1 MQVRVS
7 VSRQTRAWLVLVLL
21 GAGALEAQSFTV
33 PPSSD
38 VYRRIEAVSAFFPVR
53 GLHLGQRPMSRREL
67 ARVLSALE
75 RSVEAAVHH
84 SARRAWAL
92 TELQRLRAGLGTDD
106 TTAASRVRT
115 AMFGQVHASDA
126 RTERIEPNG
135 LGLLDAVTN
144 PFARRR
150 LGWPTAPGVTA
161 TVAPTIAVSP
171 LTSLGIVAQPRFSL
185 VGNAGALRGDF
196 EVHRAYVRAVLTNV
210 AVQLGADELLWG
222 QAPAGAL
229 FISGNASPAPGL
241 VVGTDTAFTM
251 PWLFRLAGPVRMMGV
266 LADLGP
272 SQDPPHARLAGWL
285 VSIQPW
291 SRFELGVS
299 VLVQTG
305 GNGGP
310 RATFLERLVDL
321 FPAIDA
327 LHPAAAD
334 LQISNKIAGGNLRI
348 RFPELSGLDVYYEL
362 AIDDFDGRRLKSSF
376 IDDMGHL
383 LGARVAG
390 GPVVWRA
397 EYHKTSLRLYEH
409 AQFRSGT
416 TYRRHLIGSP
426 LGPNA
431 RGAYLGAEWDLARNT
446 RAMLTFGDERRDP
459 SQFTVTVSADRDRGF
474 RFIRVTDEPRLRG
487 ARASFALER
496 TLPVGALRFAG
507 GYHRAWR
514 TGQPARH
521 EWLGQVSVLTHAV
534 PSF

>member
-1 MQVRVS
+1 MRVHVN
-7 VSRQTRAWLVLVLL
+7 VSRQIRAWLVLVLL
-21 GAGALEAQSFTV
+21 GASALEAQSFTV
-33 PPSSD
+33 PASSD
-38 VYRRIEAVSAFFPVR
+38 AYRRLEAVSAFFPVR

-67 ARVLSALE
+67 TRVLSALE
-75 RSVEAAVHH
+75 RTVEA
-84 SARRAWAL
+84 SARRSSRRTWAL
-92 TELQRLRAGLGTDD
+92 IELQRLRAGLGVGD
-106 TTAASRVRT
+106 TASVPRVQTAA
-115 AMFGQVHASDA
+115 FGQVHASDA

-135 LGLLDAVTN
+135 LGLLDAITN

-150 LGWPTAPGVTA
+150 LGWPTSPGVTA
-161 TVAPTIAVSP
+161 TVAPTIAVS
-171 LTSLGIVAQPRFSL
+171 SLSALGVLAQPRFSIE
-185 VGNAGALRGDF
+185 GNAGALRGDLD
-196 EVHRAYVRAVLTNV
+196 VHRAYVRAVLSNV

-229 FISGNASPAPGL
+229 FISGNASPFPGL

-251 PWLFRLAGPVRMMGV
+251 PWLFRLAGPVRMTGV

-310 RATFLERLVDL
+310 PATFLERVVDL

-334 LQISNKIAGGNLRI
+334 LEISNKIAGGNLRL
-348 RFPELSGLDVYYEL
+348 RLPELSGLDVYYEL

-383 LGARVAG
+383 LGARIAG
-390 GPVVWRA
+390 GPVVWRT

-416 TYRRHLIGSP
+416 TYRRRLIGSP

-431 RGAYLGAEWDLARNT
+431 RAAYLGVEWDLAGNT
-446 RAMLTFGDERRDP
+446 RAVLTVGDERRDP

-474 RFIRVTDEPRLRG
+474 RFIRLTDEPRLRG
-487 ARASFALER
+487 LRASLALER
-496 TLPVGALRFAG
+496 TLPAGALRLAG

-521 EWLGQVSVLTHAV
+521 EWLGQVSLLTHAL